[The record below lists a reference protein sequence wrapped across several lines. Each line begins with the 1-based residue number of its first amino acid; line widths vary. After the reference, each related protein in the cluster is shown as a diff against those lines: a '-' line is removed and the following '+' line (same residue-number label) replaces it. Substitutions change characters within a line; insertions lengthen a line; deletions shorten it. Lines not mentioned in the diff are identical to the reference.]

1 MVKRSQTEV
10 GCIDSEY
17 HLTSNMLM
25 KGNCLQQWPS
35 AFSMKLAFDSM
46 EGDLIALECNA
57 TRNAKA
63 SQARLEEA

>member
-1 MVKRSQTEV
+1 
-10 GCIDSEY
+10 
-17 HLTSNMLM
+17 M